1 MSAIPVDAAVIDRIE
16 DGALAVLLVGPDEIE
31 LVISI
36 ELLPEGAKEGDWMR
50 IAFTADP
57 GLTDE
62 RRSDLSA
69 RLERIRQD
77 RRGGRF
83 G

>member
-1 MSAIPVDAAVIDRIE
+1 
-16 DGALAVLLVGPDEIE
+16 
-31 LVISI
+31 
-36 ELLPEGAKEGDWMR
+36 MR
-50 IAFTADP
+50 IAFTADH
-57 GLTDE
+57 GLTAE